1 MTDFKQTVYWKIY
14 GDVFAFHKK
23 YAEVREDDLYW
34 SSLVDEASEL
44 YGKYENVSEKE
55 FAKQLIL
62 TVLEELERIYRGKR
76 KEVEK

>member
-1 MTDFKQTVYWKIY
+1 MNFKESAYWTLYADI
-14 GDVFAFHKK
+14 VNFHRK
-23 YAEVREDDLYW
+23 YAEVQESDMYWTAVVDASSALY
-34 SSLVDEASEL
+34 E
-44 YGKYENVSEKE
+44 KYKTLPEKE